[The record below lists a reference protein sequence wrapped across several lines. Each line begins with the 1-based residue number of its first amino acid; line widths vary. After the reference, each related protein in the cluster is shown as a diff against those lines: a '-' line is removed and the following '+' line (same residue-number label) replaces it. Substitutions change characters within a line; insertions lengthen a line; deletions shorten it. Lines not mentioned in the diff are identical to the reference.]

1 MKTMMMLHLWANV
14 FKEGSPGQLRLLNFI
29 RQPPMERRKAK
40 DEESGLDVKTRLEPI
55 LVLPE
60 EAVKKAFAE
69 TEGMGEGDDSKLS
82 VCYVAGL
89 LQHLTALYRK
99 SQQVDLSV
107 FRAKNG
113 RTSTLFRENPFEPI
127 APKLSL
133 MGVQTLCA
141 ILLRTIP
148 FGVTPAVVYKA
159 IHENAQDIMAMRN
172 DLCGLAEWS
181 YAKHSIT
188 RDIIIGVPFAPMTCE
203 VMQNMYVLPWEF
215 PNTVSLLAK
224 VPVTP
229 RHGKLIIVGD
239 KWYIPIKADTST
251 KGNTF
256 VDLDTAI
263 KKKTSSSY
271 THRVG
276 MTQIRNARCLNE
288 ARCEGYVIHYSLYQ
302 QSDKNL
308 MAKYRYDMIITD
320 IMSFKEEAEIKSA
333 KSKKKKTDVQ
343 FHPVIPH
350 PRPVP
355 DWESGDN
362 EEIKQEKIN
371 ILVQIIT
378 NRDTNAV
385 VQEQIGMKA
394 GSTMDAHMNPSKDP
408 KPKDDTILV
417 QTKFDGDRMQAHIQK
432 TIIKSKKKED
442 ADTFEIEVN
451 LFSKMGHNTSLIYS
465 DITNALKRAFERNP
479 FYAPCVL
486 DGEIIVMD
494 TALKKPMP
502 WSSEKWRFDSGFEL
516 AQKQTLADLENADSR
531 VQLVRLLSPDADL
544 DRNSDIMD
552 ASTALEFRTM
562 TLEDALREF
571 NDKEKKKIMVGQI
584 TGGYLQFVVFD
595 ILVYDGRQIHSL
607 PYISRHGLLKNLFA
621 KINVSIPPEQR
632 PLRRARTLGKIKTT
646 GQLQEFLMRSVQD
659 KTEGLIL
666 RVSTGSYVFGRSKNI
681 KKLKLKGPDIN
692 CAIIGGGHC
701 LHSNPHRFC
710 ALVAVRASAAAPN
723 ANTFICYTRVDFF
736 ENNSTASEIME
747 VIQGT
752 HSRIHVCDIRDY
764 LKDDPK
770 EGGVLRLHSKDEIY
784 EVTVQVNDVE
794 NQKISI
800 TWHPKARMKSSRK
813 GGMWLKDWTV
823 VFFHGIPSD
832 IYYLIAPNDCNYGM
846 SIRGDLRPASET
858 VDIFSKEKTII
869 PIPRFPVGRIE
880 FDVSPDCQ
888 DVDDAVAIQHKFDI
902 GTREATFIKEALLRY
917 VKRKRRDPPRQKRLR
932 ELANTLMAYF
942 TSKYAEASPEIQ
954 PEKVWDGTHKLEDI
968 DVVNFQSFDEN
979 LNRLKDEFKDHPA
992 LPAQEINFLSS
1003 ALTHDEK
1010 NSILFGS
1017 AQSEWDKI
1025 SVPKTFIV
1033 KSSVESAL
1041 DASKS
1046 KAFYVAWGI
1055 KDWQQVLGNMKP
1067 LYADKQ
1073 RFHELL

>member
-1 MKTMMMLHLWANV
+1 MKLLLPSKAGPVGMKTMMMLHLWANV

-229 RHGKLIIVGD
+229 RKGKLIIVE
-239 KWYIPIKADTST
+239 KTWYIPVISKRSAR
-251 KGNTF
+251 GNTF
-256 VDLDTAI
+256 VDLKTAT
-263 KKKTSSSY
+263 KTDVSTLY
-271 THRVG
+271 RHRLG
-276 MTQIRNARCLNE
+276 LTQIHNAGCLNDDI
-288 ARCEGYVIHYSLYQ
+288 CDGYVIHYSLYQ
-302 QSDKNL
+302 QSDKTL
-308 MAKYRYDMIITD
+308 MSMHRYDMVITD
-320 IMSFKEEAEIKSA
+320 IVSLEEESTRGPMPVQFSPIPIKVRRVPDIGTGDHEKEEKEAIFQAINLQNSQYA
-333 KSKKKKTDVQ
+333 AVQ
-343 FHPVIPH
+343 F
-350 PRPVP
+350 
-355 DWESGDN
+355 EF
-362 EEIKQEKIN
+362 
-371 ILVQIIT
+371 
-378 NRDTNAV
+378 
-385 VQEQIGMKA
+385 GMTATKDK
-394 GSTMDAHMNPSKDP
+394 MDDHMNPKTDHEI
-408 KPKDDTILV
+408 KDDVIMV
-417 QTKFDGDRMQAHIQK
+417 QTKYDGDRMQAHIQK
-432 TIIKSKKKED
+432 TKVKSKKKGDVE
-442 ADTFEIEVN
+442 TYKIEVN
-451 LFSKMGHNTSLIYS
+451 LFSKMGHDTSLIYS
-465 DITNALKRAFERNP
+465 DITKALKTAFEKNLSL
-479 FYAPCVL
+479 APCVL

-494 TALKKPMP
+494 TALGTPMP

-516 AQKQTLADLENADSR
+516 AQMQTLADLENADTKSH
-531 VQLVRLLSPDADL
+531 LVRLLSPDADL
-544 DRNSDIMD
+544 DTNSDIMD

-562 TLEDALREF
+562 TLRDALREF
-571 NDKEKKKIMVGQI
+571 YDEDKKKIMVGKI

-595 ILVYDGRQIHSL
+595 VLVFEGVQCHSFQYNRRSKILY
-607 PYISRHGLLKNLFA
+607 NLFA
-621 KINVSIPPEQR
+621 KINMSIPRVQP
-632 PLRRARTLGKIKTT
+632 PIGRARTLGSVYTT
-646 GQLQEFLMRSVQD
+646 RELQECLMQSVQE

-681 KKLKLKGPDIN
+681 KKLKLRGPDIN

-710 ALVAVRASAAAPN
+710 ALVAVKASAAAPM
-723 ANTFICYTRVDFF
+723 ANTFICYTRVDLF
-736 ENNSTASEIME
+736 ENSTPSEIME

-764 LKDDPK
+764 LKNDPK
-770 EGGVLRLHSKDEIY
+770 EGGVLQLHSKDEIY
-784 EVTVQVNDVE
+784 EVTVNVIDVD
-794 NQKISI
+794 NQMISI

-823 VFFHGIPSD
+823 VFLHGIPSD
-832 IYYLIAPNDCNYGM
+832 INYLIAPNDCNYGM

-902 GTREATFIKEALLRY
+902 GTREDTLIKEAILRY

-932 ELANTLMAYF
+932 ELSNTLVAYF
-942 TSKYAEASPEIQ
+942 TN
-954 PEKVWDGTHKLEDI
+954 KVADIKSELDWDGLRKFDDSTYINFKL
-968 DVVNFQSFDEN
+968 FDAS
-979 LNRLKDEFKDHPA
+979 LNKLKDEFKGHTTDEE
-992 LPAQEINFLSS
+992 LEYLSR
-1003 ALTHDEK
+1003 ALTFDEK
-1010 NSILFGS
+1010 NAILRGI
-1017 AQSEWDKI
+1017 AKSEWDKI
-1025 SVPKTFIV
+1025 PVPKTFIV

-1067 LYADKQ
+1067 LYVDKQ